1 MIINIQ
7 ISEKSNYL
15 IKEGDKVDFETPF
28 REKFSQST
36 ITIDIA
42 KKLDIDPSK
51 IFRYLKKLV
60 GEEIKKNQIIAS
72 KHSLLNSIKLV
83 SEYDGHIKEVDHNTG
98 KITLNIDRNEKSIEK
113 CFFKGKIKSI
123 KDKEVKIEVNKGDEY
138 SLKIA
143 STNFGGEV
151 LYLKNEDD
159 LYSSNVSKKIV
170 IVDSISD
177 YFQTKAEA
185 LGARGFVTLI
195 KLSDPTELNQVLIK
209 NIDDI
214 KKIIKN
220 NYPYCIINQ
229 QDNKIIFYQ

>member
-7 ISEKSNYL
+7 IDDKSNYL

-28 REKFSQST
+28 RENIFQST
-36 ITIDIA
+36 VTIDIA
-42 KKLDIDPSK
+42 KKLDINPSK

-72 KHSLLNSIKLV
+72 KNGLFIGTKII
-83 SEYDGHIKEVDHNTG
+83 SEYDGHIKEVNHNTG
-98 KITLNIDRNEKSIEK
+98 KIILNIDKNEKFIEK

-123 KDKEVKIEVNKGDEY
+123 KDKEIKVEVSKAEEY

-143 STNFGGEV
+143 TATFGGEV
-151 LYLKNEDD
+151 LYLKNETD
-159 LYSSNVSKKIV
+159 LYSSNVSKKII

-185 LGARGFVTLI
+185 LGANGFITLL
-195 KLSDPTELNQVLIK
+195 KLPDYSELNQALIK

-214 KKIIKN
+214 KKIVKN
-220 NYPYCIINQ
+220 NYSYCIIIQ
-229 QDNKIIFYQ
+229 KENKIIFYQ

>member
-7 ISEKSNYL
+7 IDEKSNYL

-60 GEEIKKNQIIAS
+60 GEEIKKNQIIAL
-72 KHSLLNSIKLV
+72 KHSLLKSIKII

-123 KDKEVKIEVNKGDEY
+123 KNNEVKIEVNKGNEY

-143 STNFGGEV
+143 LNNFGGEV
-151 LYLKNEDD
+151 LYLKNEDN

-170 IVDSISD
+170 IIDSISD

-195 KLSDPTELNQVLIK
+195 KLSDPTELNQALIK

-214 KKIIKN
+214 KKIIKD
-220 NYPYCIINQ
+220 NYPYCIINR

>member
-1 MIINIQ
+1 MIINVHVD
-7 ISEKSNYL
+7 EKSNFL

-60 GEEIKKNQIIAS
+60 GEEIKKNQIIAL
-72 KHSLLNSIKLV
+72 KQGLLSNIKLV
-83 SEYDGHIKEVDHNTG
+83 SEYDGHIKEVDHNSG
-98 KITLNIDRNEKSIEK
+98 KIILNINQSEKLIEN

-123 KDKEVKIEVNKGDEY
+123 KDKDIKIEVDKGNEY
-138 SLKIA
+138 PLKIA
-143 STNFGGEV
+143 SANFGGEI
-151 LYLKNEDD
+151 LYLKNETE
-159 LYSSNVSKKIV
+159 LYSTNVSKKII

-185 LGARGFVTLI
+185 LGAVGFVTLT
-195 KLSDPTELNQVLIK
+195 KLLDPTDLNQALIK

-220 NYPYCIINQ
+220 NYPYCIIDQ
-229 QDNKIIFYQ
+229 QGDKITFYQ

>member
-7 ISEKSNYL
+7 INEKSNYL

-36 ITIDIA
+36 VEIDIA

-60 GEEIKKNQIIAS
+60 GEEIKKNQIIAI
-72 KHSLLNSIKLV
+72 KHGLLNSIKLV
-83 SEYDGHIKEVDHNTG
+83 SEYDGHIKEVNHNTG
-98 KITLNIDRNEKSIEK
+98 KITLNINSNEKSIEK
-113 CFFKGKIKSI
+113 CFFKGKIKSV

-138 SLKIA
+138 SLKIV
-143 STNFGGEV
+143 SINFGGEV
-151 LYLKNEDD
+151 LYLKNEAD
-159 LYSSNVSKKIV
+159 LYSSNVSKKII

-195 KLSDPTELNQVLIK
+195 KLPDFTELNQALIK

-214 KKIIKN
+214 KKITKN
-220 NYPYCIINQ
+220 NYPYCIVNQ
-229 QDNKIIFYQ
+229 QDSKIIFYQ

>member
-7 ISEKSNYL
+7 IGEKSNYL

-72 KHSLLNSIKLV
+72 KHSLFNSIKLV
-83 SEYDGHIKEVDHNTG
+83 SEYDGHIKEVNHNTG

-138 SLKIA
+138 SLKIV
-143 STNFGGEV
+143 STNFGGEA

-159 LYSSNVSKKIV
+159 LYSSNVSKKII

-195 KLSDPTELNQVLIK
+195 KLPDPTELNQALIK
-209 NIDDI
+209 NIDDV
-214 KKIIKN
+214 KKITKN
-220 NYPYCIINQ
+220 NYPYCIVNQ
-229 QDNKIIFYQ
+229 QDSKIIFYQ